1 MSPIGAGIGY
11 DVPGSYD
18 PLFWSFVALSA
29 GAAGVVLLVRDTTE
43 VPASRPSPSFE
54 PATR

>member
-11 DVPGSYD
+11 DVLGSYD

-43 VPASRPSPSFE
+43 VPASTPI
-54 PATR
+54 TVV